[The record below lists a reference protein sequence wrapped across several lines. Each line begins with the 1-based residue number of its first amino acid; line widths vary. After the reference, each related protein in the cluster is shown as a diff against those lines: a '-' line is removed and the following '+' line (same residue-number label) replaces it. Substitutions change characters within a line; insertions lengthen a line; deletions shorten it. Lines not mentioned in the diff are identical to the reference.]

1 VTVRTLNRV
10 VAVCASLGAWYLLV
24 AVIPF
29 PSPAVDTQLK
39 KDLDF
44 FVSGMDLIQRNYYRE
59 VKGSE
64 LAYGALKGMCAGL
77 DPHSQFMDEEIYK
90 EMKIET
96 EGAFGGLGIEITIRD
111 QFLTVVSPIEDTPA
125 FKAGVRAGDRIIEI
139 EGKSTK
145 DLSLVEAVRKLRGP
159 AGTVVHITV
168 MRAGTG
174 ELLPFAMTRAH
185 IQIQSIKDAKIVRD
199 GIGYVRMTQF
209 QERTGRDLEKALQ
222 ELKKKGMR
230 ALILDLRNN
239 PGGLLQIA
247 IEIADKFIGG
257 EKLLV
262 YTKGRIRTQNIEF
275 KSPGKAAFPDC
286 LMVVLVNKGSAS
298 GSEIVAG
305 AVQDWGRGIILG
317 STTFGKGSV
326 QSVLPLPDGSALRLT
341 TAKYFTPKGRCIQK
355 IGIEPDIAVE
365 MTDEEEIQLL
375 VKRRLEKM
383 VSDNPGGKDMEEEKE
398 ELKKL
403 SDVTDVHLERAV
415 DLLQGLLAYRGSS
428 SGSGTDKLHAKKGT
442 TRRLNAL

>member
-1 VTVRTLNRV
+1 MRARDAVM
-10 VAVCASLGAWYLLV
+10 AVCASLGAWYLLFT
-24 AVIPF
+24 VIPF
-29 PSPAVDTQLK
+29 SSPAADIQLK
-39 KDLDF
+39 NNLDH

-59 VKGSE
+59 VKESE
-64 LAYGALKGMCAGL
+64 LAYGAIKGMCAAL

-90 EMKIET
+90 EMKVET
-96 EGAFGGLGIEITIRD
+96 EGEFGGLGIEITIKD

-125 FKAGVRAGDRIIEI
+125 FKAGLRAGDRIIEI
-139 EGKSTK
+139 EGESTK
-145 DLSLVEAVRKLRGP
+145 ELSLVEAVRKLRGP
-159 AGTVVHITV
+159 PGSVVRITV

-174 ELLPFAMTRAH
+174 ELLPFAMTRAN

-209 QERTGRDLEKALQ
+209 QEHTGRDFEKALQ

-230 ALILDLRNN
+230 GLILDLRNN
-239 PGGLLQIA
+239 PGGLLQVA

-262 YTKGRIRTQNIEF
+262 YTKGRIKTQNIEF
-275 KSPGKAAFPDC
+275 KSPGRAAFSDC
-286 LMVVLVNKGSAS
+286 LLVILVNKGSAS

-305 AVQDWGRGIILG
+305 AVQDLGRGIILG

-341 TAKYFTPKGRCIQK
+341 TARYFTPKGRCIQK
-355 IGIEPDIAVE
+355 IGIEPDIVVE
-365 MTDEEEIQLL
+365 LTDEEEIELL

-383 VSDNPGGKDMEEEKE
+383 ISDNPGSKNLEEEKE

-403 SDVTDVHLERAV
+403 SDVTDVQLKRAV
-415 DLLQGLLAYRGSS
+415 DLLQGLLAYRGLSP
-428 SGSGTDKLHAKKGT
+428 GRGANQLHAERGT
-442 TRRLNAL
+442 AKRPNAL

>member
-1 VTVRTLNRV
+1 MTVRTRNT
-10 VAVCASLGAWYLLV
+10 VAVVCAILGAWYLLFT
-24 AVIPF
+24 AVPF
-29 PSPAVDTQLK
+29 SSPAADAPLK
-39 KDLDF
+39 RDLDL
-44 FVSGMDLIQRNYYRE
+44 FVSGLDLIQRNYYRE

-64 LAYGALKGMCAGL
+64 LAYGALKGMCAAL

-90 EMKIET
+90 EMKVET
-96 EGAFGGLGIEITIRD
+96 EGEFGGLGIEITVRD

-139 EGKSTK
+139 EGKPTK

-159 AGTVVHITV
+159 PGTVVHITV
-168 MRAGTG
+168 MRSGTG

-185 IQIQSIKDAKIVRD
+185 IQIQSIKDAKVVRD
-199 GIGYVRMTQF
+199 GVGYLRMTQF
-209 QERTGRDLEKALQ
+209 QERTGRDFEKAIQ
-222 ELKKKGMR
+222 DLKKKGMR

-239 PGGLLQIA
+239 PGGLLQVA

-262 YTKGRIRTQNIEF
+262 YTKGRLRTQNIEF

-286 LMVVLVNKGSAS
+286 LLVVLVNKGSAS

-305 AVQDWGRGIILG
+305 AVQDWGRGVILG

-355 IGIEPDIAVE
+355 IGIEPDIVVE
-365 MTDEEEIQLL
+365 LTDEEEIQLL

-383 VSDNPGGKDMEEEKE
+383 ISDNPDSKDMDEEKE

-403 SDVTDVHLERAV
+403 SDVTDVQLERAV
-415 DLLQGLLAYRGSS
+415 DLLQGLLAHRGSS
-428 SGSGTDKLHAKKGT
+428 PGRGSDTMHAKKGT
-442 TRRLNAL
+442 DRRPNAL